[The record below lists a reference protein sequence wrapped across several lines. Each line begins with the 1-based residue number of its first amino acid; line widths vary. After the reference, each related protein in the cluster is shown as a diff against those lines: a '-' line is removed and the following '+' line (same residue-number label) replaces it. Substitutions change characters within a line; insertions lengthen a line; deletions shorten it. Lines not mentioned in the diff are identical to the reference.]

1 MPTTEEQKTWTLK
14 HSGKSEEHTAR
25 WCRSAVCGS
34 SAFIPDSEFEGEN
47 CELTCDIKED

>member
-14 HSGKSEEHTAR
+14 HSEKSEEHGAR

-34 SAFIPDSEFEGEN
+34 TPYIPDSEMTGDN
-47 CELTCDIKED
+47 CELTCEIE